1 MTPLRQRYIEDL
13 RLKNFSPK
21 TIKVYV
27 ARRVQVCQA
36 LWTLTRPVGPGG
48 RPHYLVHLMERGLA
62 RSTAVVVR
70 NALRH
75 LYTDILAVRTA
86 WRNCRVPNASRGF
99 PSS

>member
-27 ARRVQVCQA
+27 HAVA
-36 LWTLTRPVGPGG
+36 KFAKHFG
-48 RPHYLVHLMERGLA
+48 RSPDQLGQEDVRNYLVHMMERGLA
-62 RSTAVVVR
+62 RSTAV
-70 NALRH
+70 LRVTRFGTFS
-75 LYTDILAVRTA
+75 LISSPVRTV
-86 WRNCRVPNASRGF
+86 WRNFRVPNVSRGF